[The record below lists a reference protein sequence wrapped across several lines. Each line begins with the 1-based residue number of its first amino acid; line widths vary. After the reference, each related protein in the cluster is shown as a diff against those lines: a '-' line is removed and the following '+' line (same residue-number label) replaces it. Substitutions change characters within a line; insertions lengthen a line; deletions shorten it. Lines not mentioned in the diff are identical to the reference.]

1 MRNYLDLLSELKQHG
16 IEAQD
21 GEFYDY
27 KDFPLENE
35 FNMFYEFCQTYLDRD
50 DLEFDIKPARF
61 YYNTNTDVN
70 GLAYVKN
77 NFKLVEIYKGTI
89 FGLKDFFSSKKDLF
103 VKESL
108 LKYKQLTLKDN
119 IEPDHFL
126 FQYVTLYF
134 LYHEVAHLI
143 QRSRGSSDYK
153 EFADT
158 KCEGDSVITQH
169 IREHDADWF
178 SGNQIAFHIIAYSDK
193 ISDAEK
199 HNTKANLEALAALS
213 LAGIYMYFIRR
224 AKSYSKI
231 YFQEFC
237 HPHPSV
243 RLSYMVIYL
252 LDALDANISFVL
264 DKSAVLKNAIQIS
277 EVLMNEPGKN
287 IIEEY
292 SLQLYSEI
300 KNVEAYIRA
309 IRNNSEHYPY
319 TAVKVLNP

>member
-1 MRNYLDLLSELKQHG
+1 MDLLSELKQHG

-27 KDFPLENE
+27 RDLPLETD
-35 FNMFYEFCQTYLDRD
+35 FNMFYEFCQSYLDRD

-77 NFKLVEIYKGTI
+77 KFNLVEIYKGTI

-103 VKESL
+103 NKEPL
-108 LKYKQLTLKDN
+108 EEYKHLTIKDG

-143 QRSRGSSDYK
+143 QRSKGSSDYK
-153 EFADT
+153 EFADI
-158 KCEGDSVITQH
+158 KCEGGNVVIQH

-178 SGNQIAFHIIAYSDK
+178 SANQIAFHIVAYSDK
-193 ISDAEK
+193 ISGAEK
-199 HNTKANLEALAALS
+199 YKSKADLEALAALS

-252 LDALDANISFVL
+252 LDALDANISFEL
-264 DKSAVLKNAIQIS
+264 DKGSVLKNAIRIS
-277 EVLMNEPGKN
+277 EALMNEPGKN

-300 KNVEAYIRA
+300 NNVEAYIRT